1 MHPEGII
8 EQDSLLGRLPRPPH
22 SETLAEEAVLFPAQ
36 QVQQGEWPSGV
47 SLWINVMPQER
58 LR

>member
-1 MHPEGII
+1 MHLEGII
-8 EQDSLLGRLPRPPH
+8 KQDSLLGRLPRPPH
-22 SETLAEEAVLFPAQ
+22 SEVLAEEAFPFPEE

-47 SLWINVMPQER
+47 SLRISVMPQER